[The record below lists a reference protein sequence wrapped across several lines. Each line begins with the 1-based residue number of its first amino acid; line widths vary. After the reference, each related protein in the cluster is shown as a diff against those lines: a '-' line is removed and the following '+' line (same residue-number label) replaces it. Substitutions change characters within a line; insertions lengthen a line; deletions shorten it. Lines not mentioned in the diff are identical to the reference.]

1 MRHHPHLARA
11 AVGQAHADSDLTAT
25 APQTPPSTSAG
36 ADTGAGAGPPG
47 SGAAA
52 RPRSR
57 RRAPLRSGIVYLSIR
72 ARGSTLAHTSR
83 PRQPAAGVATRPSR
97 NLRRVPHQA
106 RQRSPPAG
114 TLLHIRSRK
123 QRRRRELPRPSR
135 RRCTEAEGPEAGLSP
150 IQRGPAFFS
159 SPPPREGAPQQ
170 KPPRDESRRTRI
182 WQAAATGRAA
192 ATGAGPPR
200 WCASSRS
207 AHARPACSLHVC
219 ARRSATPFRDA
230 PEPRPCARAHCPRPV
245 SAETLTL
252 LPCATRAPSNPGSRP
267 CCAPSGDGSAAP
279 PPI

>member
-150 IQRGPAFFS
+150 IQRGPAFFFFAAPARRRAPAKAAAGREQTDTHMAGS
-159 SPPPREGAPQQ
+159 CDRPRCRHRCWAPSVVRLVAFRARTPCLQPARLRAALRHALPRCTGAPALRARAL
-170 KPPRDESRRTRI
+170 PATRLRRNVNALT
-182 WQAAATGRAA
+182 
-192 ATGAGPPR
+192 
-200 WCASSRS
+200 
-207 AHARPACSLHVC
+207 L
-219 ARRSATPFRDA
+219 RDA
-230 PEPRPCARAHCPRPV
+230 R
-245 SAETLTL
+245 SQ
-252 LPCATRAPSNPGSRP
+252 
-267 CCAPSGDGSAAP
+267 
-279 PPI
+279 